1 MVPSDP
7 FRPPSSPRL
16 GAGGTDAELRLR
28 IVEYLETAEGDI
40 LRSVGMIA
48 EGIGAPRPVVRTL
61 IRDMVR
67 KGEVFEPIPRRYLHH
82 ERRSNRPDAPPHVP
96 ERRRKTGPGR

>member
-1 MVPSDP
+1 M
-7 FRPPSSPRL
+7 
-16 GAGGTDAELRLR
+16 TDAELRSR

-48 EGIGAPRPVVRTL
+48 DALGVDRPLIQTL

-82 ERRSNRPDAPPHVP
+82 ERRTNRPDAPPHVP
-96 ERRRKTGPGR
+96 ERRKRGSGGRAI